1 MKNSVRSGISATQN
15 ITAPNTKYQMKINHA
30 MKRKKSLHALID
42 CSDGLGTGV
51 QIPLDTKAEPAG
63 YALEF
68 GEAEIAPFLFHAVDE
83 AEEEPVPIFLLFAF
97 RYIPMPL
104 RPRGREECADDG
116 DVIRDGFVMSTQ
128 RRQGAFDFFGE

>member
-1 MKNSVRSGISATQN
+1 
-15 ITAPNTKYQMKINHA
+15 

-83 AEEEPVPIFLLFAF
+83 AEE
-97 RYIPMPL
+97 
-104 RPRGREECADDG
+104 
-116 DVIRDGFVMSTQ
+116 
-128 RRQGAFDFFGE
+128 